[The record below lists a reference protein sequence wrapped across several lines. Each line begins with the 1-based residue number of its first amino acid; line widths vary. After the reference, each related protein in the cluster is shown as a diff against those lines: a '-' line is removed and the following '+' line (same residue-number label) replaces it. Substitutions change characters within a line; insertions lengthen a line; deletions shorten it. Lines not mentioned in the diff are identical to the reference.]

1 MIQPIRF
8 RNLIFAA
15 LLTPFTSLYAGQ
27 NPAAKGGTT
36 KSAPF
41 AENKQW
47 EQRLSDRLRS
57 SAELHLISPISGTNY
72 DGDRLVFEWTPGK
85 KQKIF
90 LGLMNNENKEIFYKE
105 VSGNKVVLLA
115 SEINLSP
122 GLYYWVLE
130 NEEDVLSVGKVFYKK
145 K

>member
-1 MIQPIRF
+1 MNQLIQLRI
-8 RNLIFAA
+8 LILASM
-15 LLTPFTSLYAGQ
+15 LIPLESLYAGQ
-27 NPAAKGGTT
+27 NPASKGGTT
-36 KSAPF
+36 KLSSF
-41 AENKQW
+41 ADNKQW

-72 DGDRLVFEWTPGK
+72 DGDRIVFEWTPGK

-105 VSGNKVVLLA
+105 VTGNKVVLMA
-115 SEINLSP
+115 SEINLAP
-122 GLYYWVLE
+122 GLYYWVVE
-130 NEEDVLSVGKVFYKK
+130 NEEDVLSVGKIFYKK